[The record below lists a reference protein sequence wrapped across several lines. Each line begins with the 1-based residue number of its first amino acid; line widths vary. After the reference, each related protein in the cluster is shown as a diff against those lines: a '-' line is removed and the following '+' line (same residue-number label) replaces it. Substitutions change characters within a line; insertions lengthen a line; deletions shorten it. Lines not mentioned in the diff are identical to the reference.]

1 MSPQTKGKSLKHT
14 SPKSP
19 IKVCSICLDDLNP
32 NNKNNKHPTGLLTYK
47 LVSCEHEFHKDCILK
62 WMKTQSNN
70 TRNNR
75 TVSCPYCRIEISYL
89 DKLFLSI
96 KSDNEYKGFIGDIKS
111 LVNVWSDTAKS
122 ISSLKLGGTT
132 ALRVFTD
139 LAKNEENK
147 RNFKIAQE
155 KYRIN
160 IKALEDLILKLNKKY
175 FDKYQLYF
183 DFKKNF
189 YEFASLHPKMREYY
203 NKKLKK

>member
-19 IKVCSICLDDLNP
+19 VELCGICSDELTT
-32 NNKNNKHPTGLLTYK
+32 NNKNPAGLSTYK

-70 TRNNR
+70 TRKNR
-75 TVSCPYCRIEISYL
+75 TVSCIYCRIEISYL

-111 LVNVWSDTAKS
+111 LVNVWSDTVKS
-122 ISSLKLGGTT
+122 IPTKE
-132 ALRVFTD
+132 
-139 LAKNEENK
+139 NEVNK
-147 RNFKIAQE
+147 RNFGIAQD
-155 KYRIN
+155 KYKIN
-160 IKALEDLILKLNKKY
+160 IKTLEELILKLNKKY

-189 YEFASLHPKMREYY
+189 YEFASLQPQMREYY
-203 NKKLKK
+203 NKKFKQ